1 MENWQA
7 IEWPICLAEPPVLAQ
22 MSAGLHGVHEIQDRF
37 QLPTLWSLHFYRYRA
52 TLELGGQLFPIRPGF
67 VGLTPPNQPVLYR
80 YEGPSPHLY
89 AHFRLPPG
97 TTTSMVPLM
106 QDLGE
111 RFPALYVQFEEVALA
126 PQLPRWR
133 RQARLWEVLCQLTE
147 RPIPALRTAGHHAAV
162 AATIERIEQRLG
174 EPLSIAQ
181 LAREAGV
188 SYSYLGRLF
197 QQQIGMSAI
206 GYLRQ
211 RRIERA
217 AHLLKESTLPIKSVA
232 IAVGIP
238 DLHLFNK
245 TIRAALGASPRAI
258 RIARE
263 KEPEG
268 AEK

>member
-1 MENWQA
+1 MNMGGDNWQA
-7 IEWPICLAEPPVLAQ
+7 AEWPICLAEPPVLVQ
-22 MSAGLHGVHEIQDRF
+22 MSAGLHGGQSTDRF

-52 TLELGGQLFPIRPGF
+52 TLELAGQVFPIRPGF

-89 AHFRLPPG
+89 AHFRLLPG
-97 TTTSMVPLM
+97 TSTGTIPLM
-106 QDLGE
+106 QDLGA
-111 RFPALYVQFEEVALA
+111 RFPALYTQFEEVALA
-126 PQLPRWR
+126 PHLPRWR
-133 RQARLWEVLCQLTE
+133 RQARLWEILCQLTE
-147 RPIPALRTAGHHAAV
+147 RPAPQARTNTAGHPAV

-197 QQQIGMSAI
+197 QQQVGTSAI
-206 GYLRQ
+206 GYLRN

-217 AHLLKESTLPIKSVA
+217 EHLLKESTLPIKSVA

-245 TIRAALGASPRAI
+245 TIRSALGASPRAL
-258 RIARE
+258 RTTPSPSR
-263 KEPEG
+263 
-268 AEK
+268 

>member
-1 MENWQA
+1 VTPLAENWQA

-22 MSAGLHGVHEIQDRF
+22 MSAGLHGHQSTDRF

-52 TLELGGQLFPIRPGF
+52 TLELAGQTFPIRPGF
-67 VGLTPPNQPVLYR
+67 VGITPPNQPVLYH

-89 AHFRLPPG
+89 AHFRLPSG
-97 TTTSMVPLM
+97 TQPATGTIPLM
-106 QDLGE
+106 QDLGA
-111 RFPALYVQFEEVALA
+111 RFPLLYGQFEEVALA
-126 PQLPRWR
+126 PHLPRWR
-133 RQARLWEVLCQLTE
+133 REARLWELLCQLTE
-147 RPIPALRTAGHHAAV
+147 RPAPQTSLTGHPAVT
-162 AATIERIEQRLG
+162 ATIERIERRLG

-197 QQQIGMSAI
+197 QQQVGTSAI
-206 GYLRQ
+206 GYLRK

-217 AHLLKESTLPIKSVA
+217 EHLLKESTLPIKSVA

-245 TIRAALGASPRAI
+245 TIRTALGASPRAL
-258 RIARE
+258 RIQGD
-263 KEPEG
+263 PP
-268 AEK
+268 

>member
-1 MENWQA
+1 
-7 IEWPICLAEPPVLAQ
+7 
-22 MSAGLHGVHEIQDRF
+22 MSAGRHGVHESRDRF

-52 TLELGGQLFPIRPGF
+52 TLELAGQSFPIRPGF
-67 VGLTPPNQPVLYR
+67 VGLTPPNQPVIYH

-89 AHFRLPPG
+89 AHFRLPHATPTG
-97 TTTSMVPLM
+97 TIALM

-111 RFPALYVQFEEVALA
+111 RFPTLYAPFEEVALA
-126 PQLPRWR
+126 PQLPPWR
-133 RQARLWEVLCQLTE
+133 RQARLWEILCQLTE
-147 RPIPALRTAGHHAAV
+147 RPKTPLQSSGHPV
-162 AATIERIEQRLG
+162 VVATIERIEQRLG

-181 LAREAGV
+181 LAREADV

-197 QQQIGMSAI
+197 QQQIGTSAI

-217 AHLLKESTLPIKSVA
+217 EHLLKESTLPIKSIA

-245 TIRAALGASPRAI
+245 TIRSALGASPRAL
-258 RIARE
+258 RTQGE
-263 KEPEG
+263 TL
-268 AEK
+268 